1 MFNLSHDKINLTTVM
16 NHFLTIKLRKM
27 RNIQKII
34 PLGIH
39 VQFIEVQNGIPPM
52 ENLVVFNSI
61 INILILKYDN
71 ILEIYTIIY
80 LISMIF
86 HVPCYSSCYY
96 LTLEFGKRR
105 LVE

>member
-1 MFNLSHDKINLTTVM
+1 M
-16 NHFLTIKLRKM
+16 NHFLTINLKKM

-39 VQFIEVQNGIPPM
+39 VQFIEGVQNGIPPM

-71 ILEIYTIIY
+71 ILEIYTTDIPDKHD
-80 LISMIF
+80 ISCSMLFIMLL
-86 HVPCYSSCYY
+86 PD
-96 LTLEFGKRR
+96 T
-105 LVE
+105 

>member
-1 MFNLSHDKINLTTVM
+1 M

-39 VQFIEVQNGIPPM
+39 VQFIEGVQNGIPPM

-71 ILEIYTIIY
+71 ILEIYTIDIPDKHD
-80 LISMIF
+80 ISCSMLFIMLL
-86 HVPCYSSCYY
+86 PD
-96 LTLEFGKRR
+96 T
-105 LVE
+105 